1 MTVAERLF
9 AEGFSFEFFQAVRL
23 LTRVRPD
30 RKPVGAAVPPREEIV
45 RFHAHAHSL
54 DFPPSPIYEIRQAAD
69 ALEAPSMTVAFMG
82 LTGPNGILPRHYTE
96 KVLRLALDSETRNKP
111 ERTALRDWL
120 DLFNHRLIS
129 LFYRAWEKY
138 RFHLAYERGA
148 PEGPEPDPF
157 TRCLFS
163 LIGLGL
169 PALRDRVR
177 VSSRVVVEG
186 VPSER
191 VLGRIDD
198 LALLYYGGL
207 LAQRPRNAVALEAI
221 LADYF
226 GLPVRVLQFQGQWLR
241 LDEAN
246 QSQLGAGN
254 NQLGANLVA
263 GQRVW
268 DVQSKVRLRLGPL
281 RREQFD
287 DLLPDRSPVPR
298 RKTFFVLSHLARLYL
313 GPDFDFDVQLVL
325 RAADVPGSRLGEAR
339 LGWNTWV
346 RTGPAPRDAE
356 DPVFAG
362 DDARWVN

>member
-9 AEGFSFEFFQAVRL
+9 TEGFAFEFFQAVRL
-23 LTRVRPD
+23 LTRLRPD
-30 RKPVGAAVPPREEIV
+30 RKPVGGTAPPREEVV
-45 RFHAHAHSL
+45 RFHAHQSL
-54 DFPPSPIYEIRQAAD
+54 SFPPSPVYEIRPSAGVAN
-69 ALEAPSMTVAFMG
+69 APSMTVAFMG

-96 KVLRLALDSETRNKP
+96 KILRLEIDSETRNKP

-120 DLFNHRLIS
+120 DLFNHRFIS
-129 LFYRAWEKY
+129 LFHRAWEKY

-148 PEGPEPDPF
+148 YAGQEPDPF

-163 LIGLGL
+163 LIGLGM
-169 PALRDRVR
+169 PALRDRLR
-177 VSSRVVVEG
+177 VSSRIVVDGE
-186 VPSER
+186 PRER

-226 GLPVRVLQFQGQWLR
+226 GLPVKVRQFQGQWLR

-246 QSQLGAGN
+246 QSRLGAGN
-254 NQLGANLVA
+254 NQLGVNLVA

-281 RREQFD
+281 RRDQFD
-287 DLLPDRSPVPR
+287 DLLPDRTPMPA
-298 RKTFFVLSHLARLYL
+298 RKTFFLLSHLVRLYL
-313 GPDFDFDVQLVL
+313 GPDLDFDVQLIL
-325 RAADVPGSRLGEAR
+325 RAPDVPGSRLGESR
-339 LGWNTWV
+339 LGWNSWV
-346 RTGPAPRDAE
+346 RTGPALRDAE

-362 DDARWVN
+362 DEASWLN